1 MIFPLYYLLNFL
13 INVSDN
19 NSFGASIITS
29 EMFIGKY
36 PTLEDL
42 FLEMEEYEDNINQH
56 NEDIV
61 GDIDEVQTL
70 INDLQLELLKSDELG
85 WEEKNN

>member
-42 FLEMEEYEDNINQH
+42 FLEMEEYEDNINI
-56 NEDIV
+56 EEELESITDPKI
-61 GDIDEVQTL
+61 ID
-70 INDLQLELLKSDELG
+70 KSIHS
-85 WEEKNN
+85 NNKLNTSSIEICDSTC